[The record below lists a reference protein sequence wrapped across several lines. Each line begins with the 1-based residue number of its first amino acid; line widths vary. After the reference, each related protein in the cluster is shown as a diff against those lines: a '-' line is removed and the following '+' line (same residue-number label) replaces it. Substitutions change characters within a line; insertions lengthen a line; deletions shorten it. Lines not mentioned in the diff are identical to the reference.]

1 MAFAESLTDATR
13 AAAVSK
19 LGSNTLGFG
28 DWDDGALDGERLLE
42 GIVFKGDDM
51 RLSIGLPLALDVYML
66 ASRVTEAALL
76 N

>member
-1 MAFAESLTDATR
+1 LD
-13 AAAVSK
+13 
-19 LGSNTLGFG
+19 FG

-51 RLSIGLPLALDVYML
+51 RLSFGLPLALDVYMI

>member
-1 MAFAESLTDATR
+1 MVVAESLTDATR

-19 LGSNTLGFG
+19 LGTNTLGVG

-42 GIVFKGDDM
+42 GIVFEGDDM
-51 RLSIGLPLALDVYML
+51 RLSFGLPLALDLYML
-66 ASRVTEAALL
+66 ASRVTEPALL